1 MSNKT
6 SSGLSVGQLITL
18 EIGPV
23 AHGGHFIARHNG
35 RVIFVRHAITG
46 EKAVVRITSVTS
58 KLAHGDAIEILS
70 SSQDRVSSQCI
81 YAGPS
86 GCGGCDF
93 QHISIEAQRIFK
105 KFIIQDQ
112 FKRIAKIDI
121 EPELIH
127 VEPENGLHWRTRFD
141 FSISKNG
148 KAGFFSYKTKE
159 VCEIDKCMIAV
170 EKINGSDLFQR
181 KWKGKERVEVSVSSI
196 DEMNIRRAGRSISGP
211 SQLHQIV
218 ENEQLIISPDSF
230 WQSHLNAPQALVK
243 LVMQY
248 MDLKP
253 GDKVCDLY
261 GGSGLFTSPILKRIQ
276 EIGVVH
282 LVENDRRCIK
292 DAKKIFRKNKN
303 VIIHAGKVEEKL
315 SNIKDVDVI
324 LLDPPRN
331 GAGKK
336 VINEIISKN
345 PKSIIY
351 VSCDPASLA
360 RDTKLLIETSFSL
373 DKITGV
379 DLFPMTHHIECVSSF
394 SRK

>member
-141 FSISKNG
+141 FSISKKG
-148 KAGFFSYKTKE
+148 KIGFFSYKTKE

-170 EKINGSDLFQR
+170 DKINGSDLFQR

-196 DEMNIRRAGRSISGP
+196 DEMNVRRAGRSISGP

-261 GGSGLFTSPILKRIQ
+261 GGAGLFTSPILKRIQ

-292 DAKKIFRKNKN
+292 DAKKIFRKNRN

-315 SNIKDVDVI
+315 SNIKNVDVI

-360 RDTKLLIETSFSL
+360 RDTKLLIEASFSL
-373 DKITGV
+373 DEITGV

>member
-261 GGSGLFTSPILKRIQ
+261 GGAGLFTSPILKRIQ

-336 VINEIISKN
+336 VINEIISKK

>member
-46 EKAVVRITSVTS
+46 EKAVVRITSITS

-148 KAGFFSYKTKE
+148 KVGFFSYKTKE

-261 GGSGLFTSPILKRIQ
+261 GGAGLFTSPILKRIQ

-315 SNIKDVDVI
+315 SNIEDVDVI

-336 VINEIISKN
+336 VINEIISKK

-360 RDTKLLIETSFSL
+360 RDTKLLIEASFSL
-373 DKITGV
+373 DEITGV

>member
-261 GGSGLFTSPILKRIQ
+261 GGAGLFTSPILKRIQ

>member
-58 KLAHGDAIEILS
+58 KIAHGDAIEILS

-261 GGSGLFTSPILKRIQ
+261 GGAGLFTSPILKRIQ

>member
-112 FKRIAKIDI
+112 FKRIAKIDV

-141 FSISKNG
+141 FSISKKG
-148 KAGFFSYKTKE
+148 KIGFFSYKTKE

-170 EKINGSDLFQR
+170 DKINGSDLFQR

-196 DEMNIRRAGRSISGP
+196 DEMNVRRAGRSISGP

-261 GGSGLFTSPILKRIQ
+261 GGAGLFTSPILKRIQ

-292 DAKKIFRKNKN
+292 DAKKIFRKNRN

-315 SNIKDVDVI
+315 SNIKNVDVI

-360 RDTKLLIETSFSL
+360 RDTKLLIEASFSL
-373 DKITGV
+373 DEITGV

>member
-141 FSISKNG
+141 FSISKKG
-148 KAGFFSYKTKE
+148 KIGFFSYKTKE

-170 EKINGSDLFQR
+170 DKINGSDLFQR

-196 DEMNIRRAGRSISGP
+196 DEMNVRRAGRSISGP

-261 GGSGLFTSPILKRIQ
+261 GGAGLFTSPILKRIQ

-292 DAKKIFRKNKN
+292 DAKK
-303 VIIHAGKVEEKL
+303 
-315 SNIKDVDVI
+315 NI
-324 LLDPPRN
+324 
-331 GAGKK
+331 
-336 VINEIISKN
+336 
-345 PKSIIY
+345 
-351 VSCDPASLA
+351 
-360 RDTKLLIETSFSL
+360 
-373 DKITGV
+373 
-379 DLFPMTHHIECVSSF
+379 
-394 SRK
+394 

>member
-1 MSNKT
+1 MSNET
-6 SSGLSVGQLITL
+6 TTRLSVGQLITL

-23 AHGGHFIARHNG
+23 AHGGHFVARHNG
-35 RVIFVRHAITG
+35 RVVFVRHAITG
-46 EKAVVRITSVTS
+46 EKALVRITSVTS
-58 KLAHGDAIEILS
+58 KIAHGDAIEVLS
-70 SSQDRVSSQCI
+70 SSQDRVLSQCI
-81 YAGPS
+81 YSGPS

-121 EPELIH
+121 EPEFIH

-148 KAGFFSYKTKE
+148 KVGFFSYKTKE

-170 EKINGSDLFQR
+170 DKINESDLFER
-181 KWKGKERVEVSVSSI
+181 KWKGEERVEVSVSSI

-261 GGSGLFTSPILKRIQ
+261 GGAGLFTSPILKRIQ

>member
-360 RDTKLLIETSFSL
+360 RDTKLLIEASFSL
-373 DKITGV
+373 DEITGV

-394 SRK
+394 SRN

>member
-141 FSISKNG
+141 FSISKKG
-148 KAGFFSYKTKE
+148 KIGFFSYKTKE

-170 EKINGSDLFQR
+170 DKINGSDLFQR

-261 GGSGLFTSPILKRIQ
+261 GGAGLFTSPILKRIQ

-292 DAKKIFRKNKN
+292 DAKKIFRKNRN

-315 SNIKDVDVI
+315 SNIEDVDVI

-336 VINEIISKN
+336 VINEIISKK

-360 RDTKLLIETSFSL
+360 RDTKLLIEASFSL
-373 DKITGV
+373 DEITGV

>member
-282 LVENDRRCIK
+282 LVENNRRSIK
-292 DAKKIFRKNKN
+292 DAKKIFRKNRN

-315 SNIKDVDVI
+315 SNIEDVDVI

-336 VINEIISKN
+336 VINEIISKK

>member
-1 MSNKT
+1 
-6 SSGLSVGQLITL
+6 
-18 EIGPV
+18 
-23 AHGGHFIARHNG
+23 
-35 RVIFVRHAITG
+35 
-46 EKAVVRITSVTS
+46 
-58 KLAHGDAIEILS
+58 
-70 SSQDRVSSQCI
+70 
-81 YAGPS
+81 
-86 GCGGCDF
+86 
-93 QHISIEAQRIFK
+93 
-105 KFIIQDQ
+105 
-112 FKRIAKIDI
+112 
-121 EPELIH
+121 
-127 VEPENGLHWRTRFD
+127 
-141 FSISKNG
+141 
-148 KAGFFSYKTKE
+148 
-159 VCEIDKCMIAV
+159 
-170 EKINGSDLFQR
+170 
-181 KWKGKERVEVSVSSI
+181 
-196 DEMNIRRAGRSISGP
+196 MNIRRAGRSISGP

-230 WQSHLNAPQALVK
+230 WQSHLNAPQAFVK

-261 GGSGLFTSPILKRIQ
+261 GGAGLFTSPILKRIQ